1 MLTKSKKSRLFIGS
15 LMKASTIRK
24 GKFAKDKGSNHDCV
38 SCWSCSSCCILS
50 CIRIYTFAIRNY
62 FFFSIHVE
70 KPVKEERTGDKKR
83 RRSNLFLKESQQD
96 IQLFIDQLNTK
107 STGNVALFSWI
118 AGVRAEKMT
127 LTKLF

>member
-1 MLTKSKKSRLFIGS
+1 
-15 LMKASTIRK
+15 
-24 GKFAKDKGSNHDCV
+24 
-38 SCWSCSSCCILS
+38 
-50 CIRIYTFAIRNY
+50 
-62 FFFSIHVE
+62 
-70 KPVKEERTGDKKR
+70 VKEERTGDEKR

-96 IQLFIDQLNTK
+96 IQLFIDQLDTK